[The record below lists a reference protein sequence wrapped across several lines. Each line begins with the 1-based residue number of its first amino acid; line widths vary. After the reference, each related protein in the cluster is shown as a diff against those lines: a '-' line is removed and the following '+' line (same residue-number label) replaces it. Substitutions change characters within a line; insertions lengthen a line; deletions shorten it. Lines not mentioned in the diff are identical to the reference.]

1 MTSKSIYRDDRKMNP
16 EIKAKWVA
24 ALRSGQYQQG
34 KGYLKRWDADAL
46 TPSHCCLGVL
56 CEIAKAEGVDISES
70 KLDNGAVGLAAYAMF
85 GKDSQTLPLV
95 VQHWAGLGST
105 NPYIPY
111 DHNDRAMWT
120 LAELNDGGGDPDA
133 EEHTFTDIA
142 DLIEE
147 HL

>member
-1 MTSKSIYRDDRKMNP
+1 MPSKWILREGKKMNP

-34 KGYLKRWDADAL
+34 KGYLKRWDADDL

-56 CEIAKAEGVDISES
+56 CEIAKAEGVDVSES
-70 KLDNGAVGLAAYAMF
+70 KLDSAAAGMSAYAMF
-85 GKDSQTLPLV
+85 GKDSQTLPDV
-95 VQHWAGLGST
+95 VQRWAGLGST

-111 DHNDRAMWT
+111 DHEDRNMWT
-120 LAELNDGGGDPDA
+120 LAELNDGGDNHDA
-133 EEHTFTDIA
+133 EEHTFNDIA